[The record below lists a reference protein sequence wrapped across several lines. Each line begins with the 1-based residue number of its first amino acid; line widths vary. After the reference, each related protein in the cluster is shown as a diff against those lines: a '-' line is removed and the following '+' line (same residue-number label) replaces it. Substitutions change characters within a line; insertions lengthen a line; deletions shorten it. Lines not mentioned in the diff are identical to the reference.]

1 MVAGQTAADIDRVE
15 EIKKKLEVVYVELE
29 PGTAIFSYNKPKVAS
44 IVLFKIQFYSIS
56 DDPLKILVRI
66 GPFACR
72 KRQPSETVHLVV
84 PFPSRSL
91 LKCLERR
98 SNS

>member
-29 PGTAIFSYNKPKVAS
+29 PGTVIFSYKNSKEAN
-44 IVLFKIQFYSIS
+44 IVLFKIQFSSIS

-66 GPFACR
+66 RP
-72 KRQPSETVHLVV
+72 L
-84 PFPSRSL
+84 
-91 LKCLERR
+91 CL
-98 SNS
+98 S